1 MTSRIYCS
9 VLALCFSV
17 SLQAEE
23 SLAVSKSQIFSEPP
37 NGAKRSALFVR
48 LSDGKTIFEQNADD
62 ILSPASVTKV
72 ITSAAALAKWGPRH
86 KFQTRVYA
94 DGAVQAGVVQG
105 SLVLVG
111 DGDPYLVNEQLWQLA
126 NDLSHIGIK
135 KIKGDIVLDNSLFDR
150 EIRDESRRG
159 SEKASQHAYDAPI
172 TPLGVN
178 FNTLTVALVPGD
190 NAGDPVNMMLDPY
203 RLPNVILDNK
213 LKTSAAH
220 AQSQLSVDRVQAG
233 LKIPAL
239 RAQGTVSAGE
249 TIRKVYRST
258 IDPVLTAGEIIKAFL
273 EREGIQVMGNIREGR
288 VSRTA
293 KPLYALDS
301 YELARVVQGLNK
313 FSNNYVA
320 DVITKRLGAAFPPSG
335 SPDGAGQ
342 GTYANGV
349 AAIERFLRED
359 VGIKTPFQI
368 RNGSGLDTD
377 NRVSAR
383 QVVQVLRYVESRF
396 DLFPEFLMS
405 LPSAGEDGTLA
416 KRFKSTGEAIPLG
429 LIRAK
434 TGTLSQP
441 ISVAGLAGYLRHPK
455 HGMVAFAVLDNG
467 VAAKSQPSV
476 SEFRARQDVAIVK
489 FLQE

>member
-1 MTSRIYCS
+1 MSPQIYLS
-9 VLALCFSV
+9 LLALFFNV
-17 SLQAEE
+17 SLQAEDG
-23 SLAVSKSQIFSEPP
+23 LAVSKSSFSSQPR
-37 NGAKRSALFVR
+37 GALQSVLFVR
-48 LSDGKTIFEQNADD
+48 LSDGKTIIEQNADEA
-62 ILSPASVTKV
+62 LSPASVTKV
-72 ITSAAALAKWGPRH
+72 ITSAAALSKWGPRH

-94 DGAVQAGVVQG
+94 DGSLQSGTIQG
-105 SLVLVG
+105 SLVIVG

-126 NDLSHIGIK
+126 NDLAHIGIK
-135 KIKGDIVLDNSLFDR
+135 KVNGDIVLDNSLFDN
-150 EIRDESRRG
+150 EIRDDSRRG
-159 SEKASQHAYDAPI
+159 SERASQHAYDAPI

-190 NAGDPVNMMLDPY
+190 QQGDPVRMRLDPY
-203 RLPNVILDNK
+203 SLPNVVLDNK
-213 LKTSAAH
+213 LKTGSTSG
-220 AQSQLSVDRVQAG
+220 QSQLSIDRVQVG
-233 LKIPAL
+233 SKIPAL
-239 RAQGTVSAGE
+239 RAQGTVSASE

-273 EREGIQVMGNIREGR
+273 EREGIEVTGKVREGR
-288 VSRTA
+288 VSKTA
-293 KPLYALDS
+293 KPLYALGS
-301 YELARVVQGLNK
+301 FELARIVQGLNK

-320 DVITKRLGAAFPPSG
+320 DVITKRLGAAFPPRG
-335 SPDGAGQ
+335 APDAPGQ
-342 GTYANGV
+342 GTYSNGV

-359 VGIKTPFQI
+359 VGIRTPFQI
-368 RNGSGLDTD
+368 RNGSGLDTE
-377 NRVSAR
+377 NRLSAR

-416 KRFKSTGEAIPLG
+416 KRFKNTGDSTPVG

-441 ISVAGLAGYLRHPK
+441 ISVASLAGYLRHPK

-467 VAAKSQPSV
+467 IGPKSQPSV
-476 SEFRARQDVAIVK
+476 GEFRARQDVALVK